1 MAEGALEG
9 IVGVA
14 GQTLRALRH
23 RNFRLFFFGQL
34 FSLIGTWMQNTA
46 QGWLVWRLTGS
57 EWMLG
62 LVGFAQL
69 GPVFVLGLFGG
80 LAADRFPRHRIV
92 IATQAAMLA
101 QATALA
107 ALTLWG
113 VVTPWEIVALAA
125 LLGSINAFDM
135 PGRQSFL
142 VQMVGRED
150 LGNAIALNSS
160 IFNGARVVGP
170 AVAGFVVAY
179 WGEGACFAFNAV
191 SYFAVLASLLLMRIE
206 RPPAAAREDSAFQS
220 LREGFAYAFRTAHV
234 RSLLSLVAATS
245 FFGLPFSFFLPAIAG
260 GTFKRGP
267 SGLGVL
273 MACMGLGALAGA
285 LFMAHRKGIGSLGRL
300 AGLFSLSFGAL
311 LVAFALSGHFALSC
325 ALLAACGF
333 CMMAQMASANTCLQ
347 SFVPDHLRGR
357 LMSLYVITFVG
368 LAPLGGLLQ
377 GRLAGVSSVQSVI
390 LAGGLITS
398 AAAAVF
404 LLRSV
409 SSGPAA
415 GAPACG

>member
-9 IVGVA
+9 IVGAA

-46 QGWLVWRLTGS
+46 QGWLMWRLTGS

-69 GPVFVLGLFGG
+69 GPVFFLGLFGG

-92 IATQAAMLA
+92 ITTQAAMLV
-101 QATALA
+101 QATSLA
-107 ALTLWG
+107 ALTLSG

-125 LLGSINAFDM
+125 LLGTINAFDM
-135 PGRQSFL
+135 PGRQAFL

-170 AVAGFVVAY
+170 AVAGFAVAY
-179 WGEGACFAFNAV
+179 WGEGACFAFNAL
-191 SYFAVLASLLLMRIE
+191 SYLAVLASLLLMKIE
-206 RPPAAAREDSAFQS
+206 SLPPAAVNRGAMES
-220 LREGFAYAFRTAHV
+220 LREGFAYAFRTPHV

-260 GTFKRGP
+260 GTFKKGP
-267 SGLGVL
+267 SGLGEL
-273 MACMGLGALAGA
+273 MACLGLGALSGA
-285 LFMAHRKGIGSLGRL
+285 LFMAYRTGTGSLGRL
-300 AGLFSLSFGAL
+300 AGLFSLTFGAL
-311 LVAFALSGHFALSC
+311 LVAFSQSRSFALSC
-325 ALLAACGF
+325 ALLTACGF
-333 CMMAQMASANTCLQ
+333 CMMAQMAATNTCLQ
-347 SFVPDHLRGR
+347 SFVPDPLRGR

-377 GRLAGVSSVQSVI
+377 GRLAGVSSVQAVV
-390 LAGGLITS
+390 LAGGVITS

-404 LLRSV
+404 LLR
-409 SSGPAA
+409 PAPSRPA
-415 GAPACG
+415 EGTPACG